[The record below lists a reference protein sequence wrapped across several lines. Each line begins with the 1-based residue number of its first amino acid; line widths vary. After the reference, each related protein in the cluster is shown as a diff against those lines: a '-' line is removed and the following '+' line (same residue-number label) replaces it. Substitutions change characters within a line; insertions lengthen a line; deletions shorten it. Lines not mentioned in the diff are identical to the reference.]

1 MAAEARDE
9 SVTPM
14 PVPADAPGVLLF
26 GGTFDP
32 PHRGHTEPAA
42 AARDAMMPPG
52 SWLVFV
58 PAARSPHKSAAP
70 ATSAAHRVAMLRLAI
85 APLARAVVWTDEIDR
100 AARASEEPSW
110 WVETLRRAKRALPP
124 GTALRFLI
132 GSDQAAAFH
141 RWREFREVLAL
152 AEPVVVLRE
161 PIADAATLDAA
172 LEASG
177 EWTAAERRAW
187 QERIAP
193 GPIILASATAI
204 RARLAGLPPPSPE
217 TSRFVA
223 SVLERSV
230 LEYARSHGLYAD
242 G

>member
-14 PVPADAPGVLLF
+14 PVPPDAPGVLLF

-42 AARDAMMPPG
+42 AARDAVMPAG

-58 PAARSPHKSAAP
+58 PAARSPHKGDAPSA
-70 ATSAAHRVAMLRLAI
+70 SAAHRVAMLGLAI
-85 APLARAVVWTDEIDR
+85 ADLPRAAVWTDEIDR
-100 AARASEEPSW
+100 AARGGDEPSW
-110 WVETLRRAKRALPP
+110 WVETLRRARRVLPS
-124 GTALRFLI
+124 GAALRFLI

-177 EWTAAERRAW
+177 EWREAERAAWRA
-187 QERIAP
+187 RIAP
-193 GPIILASATAI
+193 APVVRASATVI
-204 RARLAGLPPPSPE
+204 RALIRASAPPSGTGQSLDRLILP
-217 TSRFVA
+217 A
-223 SVLERSV
+223 V
-230 LEYARSHGLYAD
+230 LEYARAHAIYGP
-242 G
+242 

>member
-9 SVTPM
+9 PVTPM
-14 PVPADAPGVLLF
+14 PVPPDAPGVLLF

-58 PAARSPHKSAAP
+58 PAARSPHKSEAP
-70 ATSAAHRVAMLRLAI
+70 STSVAHRVAMLHLAI
-85 APLARAVVWTDEIDR
+85 ADLPRSAVWTDEIDR
-100 AARASEEPSW
+100 APRDGSEPSW
-110 WVETLRRAKRALPP
+110 WVETLRRARRVLPP
-124 GTALRFLI
+124 GASLRFLI

-177 EWTAAERRAW
+177 EWTAAERAAWRA
-187 QERIAP
+187 RIAP
-193 GPIILASATAI
+193 APIVRASATAI
-204 RARLAGLPPPSPE
+204 REEIRCGCGTEPLGDSRASRL
-217 TSRFVA
+217 VA
-223 SVLERSV
+223 DNVSAYLRQ
-230 LEYARSHGLYAD
+230 HGLFKR
-242 G
+242 

>member
-1 MAAEARDE
+1 
-9 SVTPM
+9 M
-14 PVPADAPGVLLF
+14 PVPPDAPGVLLF

-58 PAARSPHKSAAP
+58 PAARSPHKSGAP
-70 ATSAAHRVAMLRLAI
+70 ATSATHRVAMLRLAI
-85 APLARAVVWTDEIDR
+85 APLSRAAVWTDEIDR
-100 AARASEEPSW
+100 ASRGGDDEPSW
-110 WVETLRRAKRALPP
+110 WVETLRRAMRVLPA
-124 GTALRFLI
+124 GAALRFLI

-141 RWREFREVLAL
+141 RWREFREVIAI
-152 AEPVVVLRE
+152 AEPVVVPRE

-187 QERIAP
+187 QRRIAP
-193 GPIILASATAI
+193 APIIPASATAI
-204 RARLAGLPPPSPE
+204 RLVMKQRVSQPGVEIEREPPAPSI
-217 TSRFVA
+217 VD
-223 SVLERSV
+223 RSV
-230 LEYARSHGLYAD
+230 LDYVERHNLYRA
-242 G
+242 